1 MNNENVKKLQLIRQ
15 ILFEARDLTMK
26 GYGQIRFE
34 CEIVDKQPKEVED
47 DRTAEI

>member
-15 ILFEARDLTMK
+15 ILFEARNLTMM

-34 CEIVDKQPKEVED
+34 CEIVDKQPKEEEH
-47 DRTAEI
+47 DRTAEV

>member
-15 ILFEARDLTMK
+15 ILFEARDLTMN

-34 CEIVDKQPKEVED
+34 CEIVDKQPKGDKD
-47 DRTAEI
+47 DRTTEI